1 MKKPVLIGA
10 VAGAALLFAVGGA
23 AFAAGGSTTSGF
35 SFLGDLASHL
45 GISQT
50 TLKSA
55 VQQTEL
61 DKVAYL
67 EQSGRITATQAQN
80 MESAIK
86 SGKAPFGFGRRM
98 HHGMRA
104 GFGRQALS
112 QVATDLGMTPQQ
124 LLSDLRGGQTLEQVI
139 TAQGK
144 SGATIESELQATL
157 KTRLDQ
163 AVANGR
169 LTQSREETILQ
180 DFANGFQNML
190 NRTWPAPP
198 SGMTPPPDSSQG

>member
-1 MKKPVLIGA
+1 VKKPVLIGA
-10 VAGAALLFAVGGA
+10 VAGAALLLAVGGA
-23 AFAAGGSTTSGF
+23 AFAKGGSTTSGF
-35 SFLGDLASHL
+35 SFVGDLASHL
-45 GISQT
+45 GISQS

-55 VQQTEL
+55 IQATEL

-67 EQSGRITATQAQN
+67 EQSGRITSTQAQN

-86 SGKAPFGFGRRM
+86 SGKAPFGLGWRM
-98 HHGMRA
+98 HGGMRA

-112 QVATDLGMTPQQ
+112 QVAADLGLTPQQ
-124 LLSDLRGGQTLEQVI
+124 LLSDLRGGQTLEEVI

-144 SGATIESELQATL
+144 SASTIESELQTTL

-163 AVANGR
+163 AVASGK
-169 LTQSREETILQ
+169 LTQSREEAILQ

-190 NRTWPAPP
+190 TRTWPAPP
-198 SGMTPPPDSSQG
+198 QGMTPPFDSSQG